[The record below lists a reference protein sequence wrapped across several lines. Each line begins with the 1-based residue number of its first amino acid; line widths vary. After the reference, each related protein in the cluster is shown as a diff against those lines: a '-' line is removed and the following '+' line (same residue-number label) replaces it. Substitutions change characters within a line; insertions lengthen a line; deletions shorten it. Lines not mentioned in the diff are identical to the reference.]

1 MSKNFTLELKADY
14 EKQVVGGL
22 LKVKRNM
29 ALQALKGVTEK
40 MPVET
45 GRARGNT
52 FVSVGYVNDTVT
64 DVTDKIG
71 TATEAAGGAII
82 DADKNAFA
90 VVFIQNNLPY
100 IERLEDGYSKVKAP
114 QGMFAVTLAEL
125 EAQFP

>member
-1 MSKNFTLELKADY
+1 MSKKFTLELKADY

-22 LKVKRNM
+22 LLVKRDM
-29 ALQALKGVTEK
+29 ALQALNGVTNK
-40 MPVET
+40 MPVDT
-45 GRARGNT
+45 GLARGNT

-64 DVTDKIG
+64 DAKDKIG
-71 TATEAAGGAII
+71 TATEAAGRAII
-82 DADKNAFA
+82 DADKDAFA

-100 IERLEDGYSKVKAP
+100 IERLEEGYSKVKAR

>member
-14 EKQVVGGL
+14 DKQVVGGL
-22 LKVKRNM
+22 LLVKRKM

-64 DVTDKIG
+64 DATDKTG
-71 TATEAAGGAII
+71 ASTEAAGGAVI
-82 DADKNAFA
+82 AGDKDAFA